1 MKSNDDTKRLATLA
15 INRVTEALEKTYH
28 GQVMPPKVRKAYEH
42 AANTSLHLEL
52 ELAKKGND
60 HGTS

>member
-1 MKSNDDTKRLATLA
+1 MQSNDNIKRLATLA
-15 INRVTEALEKTYH
+15 INRVTAALEKTYQ
-28 GQVMPPKVRKAYEH
+28 GQEMPPEVRRAYEH

-52 ELAKKGND
+52 ELAKKGNT

>member
-1 MKSNDDTKRLATLA
+1 MKSNDNTKRLATLA
-15 INRVTEALEKTYH
+15 INRVTQSLEKTY
-28 GQVMPPKVRKAYEH
+28 QDQEMPPKVRQAYEH

-52 ELAKKGND
+52 ELDKKGNT